1 MLFTTAGLAYEAGRS
16 RETVILD
23 SRALVIRLSLLNF
36 FSAKPWFAFG
46 AIFYLQIPIISYRLA
61 QHTTYDTA
69 AVKKVGTCDFSL
81 RFSYLSALAIRFGF
95 PGADSR

>member
-1 MLFTTAGLAYEAGRS
+1 M
-16 RETVILD
+16 
-23 SRALVIRLSLLNF
+23 
-36 FSAKPWFAFG
+36 PWLTFG

-69 AVKKVGTCDFSL
+69 AVKKVGTCDFSP
-81 RFSYLSALAIRFGF
+81 RFSYLGALAVQFRF